1 MEIQTVYIQRIFSEE
16 KRRRTRLVGTVN
28 EQQILI
34 DRFSS
39 QKKAFKGC
47 KLVNLTNKT
56 NDLQCSRI
64 DIKNE
69 RKAQRLEYR
78 KNKKAI
84 YKY

>member
-1 MEIQTVYIQRIFSEE
+1 MEIQTIYIQRIFSDD
-16 KRRRTRLVGTVN
+16 KRKRTRLVGTVN

-47 KLVNLTNKT
+47 KQVNIINKT

-69 RKAQRLEYR
+69 RKSQRLEYR

>member
-1 MEIQTVYIQRIFSEE
+1 MEIQTLYIQRIFSDE
-16 KRRRTRLVGTVN
+16 KRKRTRLVGTVN

-34 DRFSS
+34 DRFST

-47 KLVNLTNKT
+47 KQVNIVNKT

-78 KNKKAI
+78 KNKKSI

>member
-1 MEIQTVYIQRIFSEE
+1 MEIQTLYIQRIFSDE
-16 KRRRTRLVGTVN
+16 KRKRTRLVSEVN
-28 EQQILI
+28 EQQILV

-47 KLVNLTNKT
+47 KQVSLTNKT

-78 KNKKAI
+78 KAKKSI